1 MAYRNKM
8 KMSFSSISENESF
21 ARSVAGLFALQ
32 LNPNL
37 SEITDVKTAV
47 SEAVT
52 NCIVHG
58 YPKGVEGDIELEGE
72 IIDDVLHI
80 NVFDYGVGIENVSEA
95 LEPFYTTKECDERS
109 GMGFTIMRTFMDDV
123 TVKSVVGEGTRVY
136 MTKKIKSND

>member
-1 MAYRNKM
+1 MGYHNKM
-8 KMSFSSISENESF
+8 KISFSSISENESF

-52 NCIVHG
+52 NSIVHG
-58 YPKGVEGDIELEGE
+58 YPKGVEGQIELEGE

-80 NVFDYGVGIENVSEA
+80 NVFDYGVGIQDVNEA
-95 LEPFYTTKECDERS
+95 LEPFFTTKESEERS

-123 TVKSVVGEGTRVY
+123 IVKSVVGEGTRVY
-136 MTKKIKSND
+136 MTKKIKSNA

>member
-1 MAYRNKM
+1 MDYHNKM

-58 YPKGVEGDIELEGE
+58 YPEGVEGEIELEGE
-72 IIDDVLHI
+72 IVGDTLHI
-80 NVFDYGVGIENVSEA
+80 NVFDHGVGIENVNEA
-95 LEPFYTTKECDERS
+95 LEPFFTTKENEERS

-123 TVKSVVGEGTRVY
+123 VVKSVIGEGTRVY
-136 MTKKIKSND
+136 MTKKIKSNA